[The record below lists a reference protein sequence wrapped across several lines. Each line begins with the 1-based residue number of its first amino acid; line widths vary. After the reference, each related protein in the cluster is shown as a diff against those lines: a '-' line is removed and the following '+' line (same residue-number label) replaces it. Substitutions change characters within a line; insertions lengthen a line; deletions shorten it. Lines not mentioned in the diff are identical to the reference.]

1 MEDNPYIRSG
11 WRALLEGIPDLL
23 VLGAYESVEAAFDGE
38 DFFESEVVVMD
49 IGLPGMKGTEA
60 VRHILQQNPAV
71 HVLICSVHEDDDNIF
86 EAICNGAV
94 GYLLKSTSPEDF
106 VRAIRIAV
114 ADGSPMSPS
123 IARKVLRSFRKFPV
137 ESPDAET
144 DRLNERE
151 QAVLGELARGK
162 SYREIASDLNLSLDG
177 VRYHI
182 RAIYRKLQVHG
193 APEAIAVA
201 LKKRLIR

>member
-1 MEDNPYIRSG
+1 M
-11 WRALLEGIPDLL
+11 
-23 VLGAYESVEAAFDGE
+23 
-38 DFFESEVVVMD
+38 
-49 IGLPGMKGTEA
+49 
-60 VRHILQQNPAV
+60 
-71 HVLICSVHEDDDNIF
+71 
-86 EAICNGAV
+86 
-94 GYLLKSTSPEDF
+94 
-106 VRAIRIAV
+106 
-114 ADGSPMSPS
+114 
-123 IARKVLRSFRKFPV
+123 